1 MSDEGGVR
9 KEEEVGEMSKV
20 VGKEGKGTVM
30 GEDTVVLDTAV
41 LTQETTLT
49 TPRFAIVTREARKQG
64 APTMRRIK
72 VLERWTK
79 VRRE

>member
-9 KEEEVGEMSKV
+9 KEEEVGEMSKE

-41 LTQETTLT
+41 MIPETAVI
-49 TPRFAIVTREARKQG
+49 TPRFAIVTREARKPA
-64 APTMRRIK
+64 APIIRRIK
-72 VLERWTK
+72 VLERWARVT
-79 VRRE
+79 RQ

>member
-1 MSDEGGVR
+1 VSDEGGVR
-9 KEEEVGEMSKV
+9 KEVEVGEMSKV

-30 GEDTVVLDTAV
+30 GEDTLVLDTAV

-49 TPRFAIVTREARKQG
+49 TPRFAIVTSEARKPG

-72 VLERWTK
+72 MLERWTK